1 MNEQNQG
8 SAKVRDGFWKNYNS
22 TEQFLGEKKKQL
34 RNRLSLIQNISKSK
48 YKAATAVPYIISP
61 HPWHHHQEGRT
72 MSIKDLIETKHE
84 TDIKTSSTT
93 NLDKNLLPG

>member
-1 MNEQNQG
+1 
-8 SAKVRDGFWKNYNS
+8 
-22 TEQFLGEKKKQL
+22 
-34 RNRLSLIQNISKSK
+34 
-48 YKAATAVPYIISP
+48 
-61 HPWHHHQEGRT
+61 